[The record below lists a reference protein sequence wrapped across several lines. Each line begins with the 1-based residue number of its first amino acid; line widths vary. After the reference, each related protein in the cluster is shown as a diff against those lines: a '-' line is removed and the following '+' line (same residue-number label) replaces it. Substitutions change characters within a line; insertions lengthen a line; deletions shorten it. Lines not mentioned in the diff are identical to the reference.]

1 MSMRKHLLSI
11 LIMVTGI
18 SIMSAGGF
26 SNETLNYVVS
36 YKWGLVHKDAG
47 DATITLQRHGG
58 NYKITLY
65 GKTKSWADSF
75 YEVRDT
81 LESTVSING
90 LKPQK
95 YIKTS
100 HEGGKYG
107 KDAITFRYSGSS
119 VKGDCTRYRDKKG
132 KISESSISLTAH
144 GPTYDMLSVFYY
156 LRTLDY
162 SHLSAG
168 EVEKVNMFSG
178 TKLELLTIKYEG
190 KEKVKM
196 KNKTE
201 KEAYH
206 IKFNFTSEGKKKSS
220 DDIDAW
226 ISTDSRHIPLLIVG
240 KLAIGQIKCY
250 YVG

>member
-1 MSMRKHLLSI
+1 MKKYLLSI
-11 LIMVTGI
+11 ILMLSGI
-18 SIMSAGGF
+18 ALMSGAGF
-26 SNETLNYVVS
+26 PNEKLNYVVS

-47 DATITLQRHGG
+47 DATITLNRQGG
-58 NYKITLY
+58 HYNITLY
-65 GKTKSWADSF
+65 GKTKSWADKF
-75 YEVRDT
+75 FEVRDT
-81 LESTVSING
+81 LQSTVAVSG

-95 YIKTS
+95 YVKTS

-107 KDAITFRYSGSS
+107 KDAITYKYSGSS
-119 VKGDCTRYRDKKG
+119 VKGECTRYRDKKG
-132 KISESSISLTAH
+132 KISESTISLTAS

-156 LRTLDY
+156 LRTLNFG
-162 SHLSAG
+162 HLSSGA
-168 EVEKVNMFSG
+168 VEKVNMFSG

-190 KEKVKM
+190 LEKIKM

-240 KLAIGQIKCY
+240 KLSIGQIKCY